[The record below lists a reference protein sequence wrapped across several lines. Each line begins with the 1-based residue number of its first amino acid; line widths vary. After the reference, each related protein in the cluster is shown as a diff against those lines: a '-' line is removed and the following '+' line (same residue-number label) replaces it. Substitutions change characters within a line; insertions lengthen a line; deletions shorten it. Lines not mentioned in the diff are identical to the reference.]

1 MAELRQVYTSVDARD
16 RIVDA
21 ALTIF
26 AELGY
31 AGATMR
37 VIAQKAGVSSGL
49 IHHHFKD
56 KEGLWNLVGQRISD
70 DFLETVSEGT
80 DVDDA
85 AEALRRVMA
94 NYQRYWREH
103 PQALRFQLWRVL
115 GAPED
120 ERKERSKLLNQ
131 FFVPKVKRA
140 QDAGV
145 VRSDIPAGLAML
157 TVGGLMQYFL
167 HSDIETNDAIEAT
180 GDPVPDDTEILNYLL
195 GLITTP

>member
-167 HSDIETNDAIEAT
+167 HSDIETSDAIEAT

-195 GLITTP
+195 GLITAP